1 MTGIVGFIAL
11 LVILG
16 LSLVI
21 TRLATTALA
30 MTGLSYEAARFQ
42 ARSAFTGTG
51 FTTRESEQIVN
62 HPVRRKIITLL
73 MIVRSA
79 GLITILLSLMLSF
92 GLETD
97 STVYVWRLSFILIG
111 VLFLLWLSSNKI
123 VDRALNR
130 VMRSALKRWTK
141 LDVQDYA
148 SLLNLASGFTI
159 TEMHVDPDDWVAGT
173 TLAQCR
179 LSDEGVTMLGIQR
192 ANGDYVGVPKGDTD
206 IFVGD
211 RLLLYGHVDSIRLLD
226 ERRKGHEGESDHRKA
241 VRKQM
246 RREAEQER
254 IEREKRDERQKHAEQ
269 SEAAER
275 AALEENPTDEN
286 NDPEKSPEAE

>member
-1 MTGIVGFIAL
+1 MAGFLGVIAFL
-11 LVILG
+11 TVLA
-16 LSLVI
+16 LSLFI
-21 TRLATTALA
+21 TRLATVALSL
-30 MTGLSYEAARFQ
+30 TGLSYESARFQ

-97 STVYVWRLSFILIG
+97 SSNYVWRLSFILIG
-111 VLFLLWLSSNKI
+111 VLFLLWLSTNKV

-241 VRKQM
+241 VREQM

-269 SEAAER
+269 SEAVER
-275 AALEENPTDEN
+275 AAEEEKLDAGNLEHEETDS
-286 NDPEKSPEAE
+286 D